1 MVAEM
6 TKLTI
11 RRKITIMHLITV
23 EEMMIITIKR
33 KAIMEDIRETTIQG
47 KMKATTTSKSSRSM
61 RRKLKS
67 Q

>member
-1 MVAEM
+1 M

-47 KMKATTTSKSSRSM
+47 KMKVTTTSKSSRSM
-61 RRKLKS
+61 RRKLRS

>member
-1 MVAEM
+1 MVTEM

-47 KMKATTTSKSSRSM
+47 KMKVATTSKSSRSM
-61 RRKLKS
+61 RRKLRS